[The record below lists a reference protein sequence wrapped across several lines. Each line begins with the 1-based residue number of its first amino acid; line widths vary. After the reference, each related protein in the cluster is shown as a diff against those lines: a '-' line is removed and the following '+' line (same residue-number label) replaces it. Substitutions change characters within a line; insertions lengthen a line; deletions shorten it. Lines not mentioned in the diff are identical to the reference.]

1 MSLLRL
7 DLRQNPVTGRHDLV
21 VKLDSDAD
29 LTAHEHEMLHKK
41 ILAQLIGSGVLE
53 RDQLGNW
60 IIERVTASKPEPTCQ
75 TNTNP
80 MRSRQAESQE

>member
-41 ILAQLIGSGVLE
+41 SWL
-53 RDQLGNW
+53 N
-60 IIERVTASKPEPTCQ
+60 
-75 TNTNP
+75 
-80 MRSRQAESQE
+80 